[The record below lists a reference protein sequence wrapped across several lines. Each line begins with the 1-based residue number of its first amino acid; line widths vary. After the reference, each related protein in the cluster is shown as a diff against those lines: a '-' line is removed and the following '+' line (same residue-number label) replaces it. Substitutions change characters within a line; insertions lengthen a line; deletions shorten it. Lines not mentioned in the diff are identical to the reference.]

1 MKILRVEDT
10 LHQCCL
16 NARAYLFTVYEQLMD
31 EGICVNLEMEQRAGI
46 LTVVEIYEAVVEQ
59 VTPARLLSLI
69 EDIKIHRKPTAI
81 VHS

>member
-1 MKILRVEDT
+1 
-10 LHQCCL
+10 
-16 NARAYLFTVYEQLMD
+16 MD